1 MDRSTVATDSIM
13 PGTAVLTLC
22 AAILFA
28 GYVAAVLRPVD
39 RPAPAATIPSADPGN
54 ETAEP

>member
-1 MDRSTVATDSIM
+1 M

-28 GYVAAVLRPVD
+28 GYAAAVLRPLD
-39 RPAPAATIPSADPGN
+39 RLASTTTVPSADPGN

>member
-1 MDRSTVATDSIM
+1 MDKSPAATDSIM

-28 GYVAAVLRPVD
+28 GYVAAVLRP
-39 RPAPAATIPSADPGN
+39 APAATIPSADPGN